1 MSNQLEL
8 FQENFDKWNDD
19 VQSSKQR
26 DFNCDTL
33 LNSNTIEQI
42 KNIKWNSNTEMKYD
56 ENNTIKCSLLLYDIK
71 V

>member
-1 MSNQLEL
+1 MIHN
-8 FQENFDKWNDD
+8 
-19 VQSSKQR
+19 

-56 ENNTIKCSLLLYDIK
+56 ENNTIKCSLLKYDLTL
-71 V
+71 